1 MNIELDRRIYNI
13 EDIQSVATSNE
24 DDIGKKGY
32 FSNSIL
38 YYKTITS
45 KKLVYGTL
53 ESLKE
58 DDKCFVTNSKA
69 YRYFIPEE
77 DIMPIETLEEILRQ
91 EALASERN
99 KSQEDLELEQDY
111 LDFSKIFFRCSDFD
125 SRGNFQPG
133 KWSKLDKTEFPFSE
147 ERRNYLI
154 MKFVIGITDPE
165 SNPRVAE

>member
-13 EDIQSVATSNE
+13 EDIQSVATSDE

-45 KKLVYGTL
+45 KKIVYGTL

-58 DDKCFVTNSKA
+58 DDKCFVTNNKA

-77 DIMPIETLEEILRQ
+77 DIMPIETLEEILRR
-91 EALASERN
+91 EELERS
-99 KSQEDLELEQDY
+99 KSTEDIEEEQDY
-111 LDFSKIFFRCSDFD
+111 LDFCKIFFGCSDFD

-133 KWSKLDKTEFPFSE
+133 KWSKLDKIEFPFSE
-147 ERRNYLI
+147 ERKNYLM
-154 MKFVIGITDPE
+154 MKFWFGVTDPE
-165 SNPRVAE
+165 SNPRVPE

>member
-58 DDKCFVTNSKA
+58 DDKCFVTDSKA

-91 EALASERN
+91 EERERN
-99 KSQEDLELEQDY
+99 KSQEDIELEQDY
-111 LDFSKIFFRCSDFD
+111 LDFCKIFFRCSDFD
-125 SRGNFQPG
+125 SNGNFQPG

-154 MKFVIGITDPE
+154 MKFVLGVTDPE

>member
-1 MNIELDRRIYNI
+1 MDIELDRRIYNI
-13 EDIQSVATSNE
+13 EDIQSVATSDEN
-24 DDIGKKGY
+24 DIGKKGY

-77 DIMPIETLEEILRQ
+77 DIMAIETLEEILRQ
-91 EALASERN
+91 EELERN
-99 KSQEDLELEQDY
+99 KSTEEIEEEQDY
-111 LDFSKIFFRCSDFD
+111 LDFCKIFFVCSGFD

-133 KWSKLDKTEFPFSE
+133 KWSKLENTEFPFSE
-147 ERRNYLI
+147 ERKNYLM
-154 MKFVIGITDPE
+154 MKFVFGITDPKD
-165 SNPRVAE
+165 NPRVAQ

>member
-1 MNIELDRRIYNI
+1 MDIELDRRIYNI

-45 KKLVYGTL
+45 KKIVYGTL

-77 DIMPIETLEEILRQ
+77 DIMPIETLEEILRR
-91 EALASERN
+91 EELERN
-99 KSQEDLELEQDY
+99 KSQEDIDEEQDY
-111 LDFSKIFFRCSDFD
+111 LDFCKIFFGCSDFD
-125 SRGNFQPG
+125 SNGNFQPG

-154 MKFVIGITDPE
+154 MKFVLGVTDPE

>member
-1 MNIELDRRIYNI
+1 MDIELDRRIYNI
-13 EDIQSVATSNE
+13 EDIQSVATSDEN
-24 DDIGKKGY
+24 DIGKKGY

-77 DIMPIETLEEILRQ
+77 DIMPIEDLEEILRQ
-91 EALASERN
+91 EESERN
-99 KSQEDLELEQDY
+99 KSQEDKEEEQDY
-111 LDFSKIFFRCSDFD
+111 LDFCKIFFVCSDFD

-147 ERRNYLI
+147 ERKNYLM
-154 MKFVIGITDPE
+154 MKFVFGVTDPKD
-165 SNPRVAE
+165 NPRVPK

>member
-13 EDIQSVATSNE
+13 EDIQSVATSDEN
-24 DDIGKKGY
+24 DIGKKGY

-38 YYKTITS
+38 YYKNMSS

-77 DIMPIETLEEILRQ
+77 DTMPIETLEEILRQ
-91 EALASERN
+91 EELERN
-99 KSQEDLELEQDY
+99 KSQEDKEEEQDY
-111 LDFSKIFFRCSDFD
+111 LDFCKIFFVCSDFD

-147 ERRNYLI
+147 ERKNYLI
-154 MKFVIGITDPE
+154 MKFVLGVTDPE
-165 SNPRVAE
+165 SNPRVSE

>member
-1 MNIELDRRIYNI
+1 MNIELDRRIY
-13 EDIQSVATSNE
+13 DIDDIKSVATSDEN
-24 DDIGKKGY
+24 DIGKKGY

-38 YYKTITS
+38 YYKNMSS
-45 KKLVYGTL
+45 KKLVYGPL

-58 DDKCFVTNSKA
+58 NDKCFVINGKT

-77 DIMPIETLEEILRQ
+77 DIMPIEDLEEILRQ
-91 EALASERN
+91 EALARERN
-99 KSQEDLELEQDY
+99 KSQEDIELEQDY
-111 LDFSKIFFRCSDFD
+111 LDFCKIFFGCSDFD

-154 MKFVIGITDPE
+154 MKFVLGVTDPE
-165 SNPRVAE
+165 SNPRVPK

>member
-1 MNIELDRRIYNI
+1 MDIELDRRIYNI
-13 EDIQSVATSNE
+13 EDIQSVATSNKN
-24 DDIGKKGY
+24 DIGKKGY

-38 YYKTITS
+38 YYKNMSS

-58 DDKCFVTNSKA
+58 DDKCFVSNSKA

-77 DIMPIETLEEILRQ
+77 DIMPIETLEEILRR
-91 EALASERN
+91 EELERN
-99 KSQEDLELEQDY
+99 KSQEDIELEQDY
-111 LDFSKIFFRCSDFD
+111 LDFCKIFFVCSGFD

-147 ERRNYLI
+147 ERKNYLMMMLI
-154 MKFVIGITDPE
+154 RINLLIVKYTLSMG
-165 SNPRVAE
+165 